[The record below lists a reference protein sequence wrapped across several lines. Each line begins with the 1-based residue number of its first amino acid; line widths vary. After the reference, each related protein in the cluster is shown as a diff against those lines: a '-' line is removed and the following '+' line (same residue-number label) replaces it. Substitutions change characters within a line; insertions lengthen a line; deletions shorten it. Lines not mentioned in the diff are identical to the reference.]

1 MCYSEVIKILNK
13 FVENV
18 SLNQNLIILIVCY
31 MGVAYA
37 DMHNLCCLCHIS
49 WLLFIA
55 SVVSVLF
62 SLVFY
67 TIEYCNKKWNKVKS
81 PNKA

>member
-1 MCYSEVIKILNK
+1 MCSSEFLKLLNK
-13 FVENV
+13 FMENM

-31 MGVAYA
+31 IGVAFA
-37 DMHNLCCLCHIS
+37 GLHNLSCLCHIS

-55 SVVSVLF
+55 SVISVLF

-67 TIEYCNKKWNKVKS
+67 TIEYCNKKWRKVKHPES
-81 PNKA
+81 